1 MSAQR
6 ALPGRWPCLSGS
18 RSGAS
23 RTPRLS
29 PAHVQSPQCPT
40 PQLHPA
46 LPRPRAPLPTA
57 TLAPRTGMELSA
69 PGALKCPT
77 EVGEGGWCGRLQT
90 VSGSTEPSSPPP
102 PSAVKEVECEGTI
115 RSVDPP
121 TEHHSY
127 GRNEGAWMKDPAAKD
142 DRIYVTNYYYG
153 NSLVEFR
160 SLENF
165 KQGEGR

>member
-1 MSAQR
+1 M
-6 ALPGRWPCLSGS
+6 G
-18 RSGAS
+18 
-23 RTPRLS
+23 
-29 PAHVQSPQCPT
+29 
-40 PQLHPA
+40 
-46 LPRPRAPLPTA
+46 
-57 TLAPRTGMELSA
+57 LSA
-69 PGALKCPT
+69 PGALKRPT
-77 EVGEGGWCGRLQT
+77 EVSEGGRCGQLWVT
-90 VSGSTEPSSPPP
+90 SGSTEPSSPPP
-102 PSAVKEVECEGTI
+102 PTTVKEVECEGTI

-165 KQGEGR
+165 KQGEGWRRRGAPRLSVPPARGTALCLGCGHQEL